1 MRMIHR
7 IPSDIIPHASRR
19 LALGDEI
26 NAKFAVGGFKWY
38 RAVPAMLKTKACLK
52 DYLGETTRSRELSLP
67 SVLSRLITKPRLQDD
82 EVRNFRG
89 SDRLL
94 IANR

>member
-19 LALGDEI
+19 LAPGDEI

-38 RAVPAMLKTKACLK
+38 RAVPAILKTKACLK
-52 DYLGETTRSRELSLP
+52 ESI
-67 SVLSRLITKPRLQDD
+67 LSRLITKLRLQDD

-94 IANR
+94 IAYR